1 MPKRT
6 DFKKY
11 NKKLCVDDGEGGW
24 KLRVYQRIER
34 GVESDRLLV
43 KCGDCHE
50 KIHIC
55 YDDTYGMQIEGVF
68 ASFAE
73 WRRVLLPL
81 LYPKGDGP
89 ELE

>member
-6 DFKKY
+6 NFKKY

-24 KLRVYQRIER
+24 KLRVYHRSANR
-34 GVESDRLLV
+34 KTCDRLLI

-50 KIHIC
+50 KIQVY
-55 YDDTYGMQIEGVF
+55 YDDTYGIEIEGVN
-68 ASFAE
+68 ASIAE
-73 WRRVLLPL
+73 WRRVLLPI

-89 ELE
+89 SFD